1 MADKVRKIPAA
12 FQGKRAIPAQYTTD
26 PDIATPEQIA
36 SIGTANAK
44 AKNIAKG
51 NNAISPAST
60 ASPIRT
66 NLTGGQANLPQAKGT
81 PISTTPA
88 GLTATSKASVDA
100 GAAFAAGLKG
110 AAGSEN
116 EGLFSKPNQ
125 NPLPTDAAPKKSR
138 VVDALNRL
146 RAASEYFNGSNVSGG
161 AGRPARQT
169 PNRTATRGSIS
180 TSPSKVN
187 VSGGPGAP
195 ATQAPNSPLTRARIK
210 ELLNT
215 PRAESTGGQ
224 IATAP
229 EAINATSKAP
239 VVRTIK
245 PNFEK
250 LALGEQASIKMSETS
265 LSGQGIDPTQ
275 DESHLLLQEILARK
289 QLVEPEQN
297 RLRSLFRR
305 MDNLY
310 HPETITLGGADHW
323 ADDPSARLAGRAH
336 VSVNIHHAYVQIPAS
351 IQAVRPVV
359 NYVATGPT
367 PEERNAA
374 QLRERLYFR
383 WWDANEMD
391 LLHEHAALL
400 KELYG
405 HTAAKV
411 YWDPVAELPKIS
423 VIERPENLYLGFG
436 DSDFNRL
443 DWALYCYGMSPQSVQ
458 EDYGVEVIPV
468 KQGDKY
474 FPYTTR
480 GTHDD
485 PIGNVWSNTF
495 ERNPLRRE
503 TAYEQMQVE
512 VYDYWYK
519 VPTKPGKAPLVYNA
533 IFVGNS
539 LVKNDAHPEYQGQ
552 IPYVHLPNGKIPG
565 SPYGKPALYDA
576 EQLLREKDE
585 RVTAMAQMI
594 QSIVG
599 GQMWQLVG
607 PEAPDEVPP
616 NALPK
621 PGRVAT
627 PGPGN
632 ELRAI
637 QPFIPSFQ
645 IEQYIGRID
654 RELAVAT
661 GLNDLL
667 LGLAPAQVLGSSR
680 AIAALIANY
689 EARLAPK
696 RKVFYQWMR
705 QVWEMCARIWEIK
718 NPAVAEIIGGQY
730 RIDIV
735 APELTPRDTLEL
747 ASTAINLV
755 QNRLWSAERAMD
767 RVGVEDPIGEKDLI
781 RDEQTDATL
790 NPAAVATMSQVMQ
803 QMAMMQQQQAM
814 MSQEQAANAQ
824 RTLQQGVPGSQSLNQ
839 PENQAQLPPE
849 AMPENAAA
857 PGEEN
862 LVPAPTGTNEVPA

>member
-1 MADKVRKIPAA
+1 MAKVRKIPAA
-12 FQGKRAIPAQYTTD
+12 FQGTRAIPAQYTTD

-36 SIGTANAK
+36 SIGTATDK
-44 AKNIAKG
+44 ARKLSKGQRVLTPQPQGKPIATSPVGMLVSGGNIVSASPQAQRGAAKG
-51 NNAISPAST
+51 LGIAINDPS
-60 ASPIRT
+60 
-66 NLTGGQANLPQAKGT
+66 
-81 PISTTPA
+81 IS
-88 GLTATSKASVDA
+88 VR
-100 GAAFAAGLKG
+100 
-110 AAGSEN
+110 N
-116 EGLFSKPNQ
+116 
-125 NPLPTDAAPKKSR
+125 
-138 VVDALNRL
+138 
-146 RAASEYFNGSNVSGG
+146 RAAS
-161 AGRPARQT
+161 R
-169 PNRTATRGSIS
+169 
-180 TSPSKVN
+180 
-187 VSGGPGAP
+187 
-195 ATQAPNSPLTRARIK
+195 
-210 ELLNT
+210 
-215 PRAESTGGQ
+215 
-224 IATAP
+224 
-229 EAINATSKAP
+229 
-239 VVRTIK
+239 IK

-250 LALGEQASIKMSETS
+250 LTLGEQASVKMLETA
-265 LSGQGIDPTQ
+265 LAGQEIDPTKS
-275 DESHLLLQEILARK
+275 DEFLLLQEILGRK

-297 RLRSLFRR
+297 RLRALFRR
-305 MDNLY
+305 MDNMF

-336 VSVNIHHAYVQIPAS
+336 VSVNVHHAYVQIPAA
-351 IQAVRPVV
+351 IQAVRPVI
-359 NYVATGPT
+359 NYVPTGATKEDRT
-367 PEERNAA
+367 AA
-374 QLRERLYFR
+374 QIREALYFR

-391 LLHEHAALL
+391 LMHENAALL

-405 HTAAKV
+405 HTAAKI
-411 YWDPVAELPKIS
+411 YWDPVAQLPKVS

-436 DSDFNRL
+436 NSDFNRL

-458 EDYGVEVIPV
+458 EDYGVDVIPV
-468 KQGDKY
+468 KQGEKW

-480 GTHDD
+480 GTHSD

-519 VPTKPGKAPLVYNA
+519 VPTKPGKAPLVHNA
-533 IFVGNS
+533 IFVGNT

-645 IEQYIGRID
+645 IEQYIQRID
-654 RELAVAT
+654 RELSVST

-705 QVWEMCARIWEIK
+705 QVWELSARIWEVK
-718 NPAVAEIIGGQY
+718 NPAVADIIGGEY

-767 RVGVEDPIGEKDLI
+767 RVGVEDPVGEKDLI
-781 RDEQTDATL
+781 RDEQTDATI
-790 NPAAVATMSQVMQ
+790 NPQAVATMANVMGIFQ
-803 QMAMMQQQQAM
+803 QMQQQPPQGAVD
-814 MSQEQAANAQ
+814 QLAAQQQSALNAQ
-824 RTLQQGVPGSQSLNQ
+824 RTMQQGVPGSQSLNQ

-849 AMPENAAA
+849 ANAANAAA
-857 PGEEN
+857 PGEQN
-862 LVPAPTGTNEVPA
+862 LLPAPTGTNEVPA